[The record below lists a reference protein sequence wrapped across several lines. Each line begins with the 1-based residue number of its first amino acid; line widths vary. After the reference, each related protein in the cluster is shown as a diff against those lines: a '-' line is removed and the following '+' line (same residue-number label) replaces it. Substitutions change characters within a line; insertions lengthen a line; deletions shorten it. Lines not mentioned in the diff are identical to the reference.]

1 MANRGFSSHG
11 ADSQVTSHA
20 IWENDRT
27 HVGDFQQ
34 AGADY
39 KRLASGWMWMDVD
52 GKTMCTVIHDFNDFK
67 NEFVKAVHQLSVQVS
82 LSGQAQP
89 LFLLGGLIA
98 A

>member
-1 MANRGFSSHG
+1 MM
-11 ADSQVTSHA
+11 V
-20 IWENDRT
+20 
-27 HVGDFQQ
+27 
-34 AGADY
+34 
-39 KRLASGWMWMDVD
+39 KP
-52 GKTMCTVIHDFNDFK
+52 CVIHDFNDLK